1 MKSRIFDLRVDLKG
15 AYAPLDRRYAERAA
29 LQARVLYASED
40 GTRILKAEGAL
51 SDLSKSGCKIEGTA
65 SPVEGSHVTL
75 FLYLSDG
82 QPPLCLTEATI
93 SWVRGSAFAAKFPD
107 LTPEERKRIQELIWK
122 HVTISLSKQQRAG
135 FRIV

>member
-1 MKSRIFDLRVDLKG
+1 MKQRIFDLGIDVKE
-15 AYAPLDRRYAERAA
+15 AYTPLDRRYAERAS
-29 LQARVLYASED
+29 LQTRVLYTSED
-40 GTRILKAEGAL
+40 GSTLLKAEGSL
-51 SDLSKSGCKIEGTA
+51 TDLSKSGCKIEG
-65 SPVEGSHVTL
+65 PVPPPEGSHVTL